1 MDITFKNVSY
11 TYQPKSPFEHQAL
24 KNVSFN
30 IPSGSFVAIIGHTGS
45 GKSTLIQ
52 HLNGIIRP
60 TEGEIQIGDYTI
72 SAGKKLKE
80 MKALRSKVGVVFQ
93 YPEHQLFEE
102 AIEKDIAFGQ
112 ENFGVPEE
120 IIEKRIKEEKKKIV
134 LNEAMLNKSPFEI
147 SGVQMRRVALTGV
160 LQSDPMISVLNG
172 GQMRSVAIAGVLA
185 SVLRIYVLDEPTAG
199 LDPRGQKEIMDM
211 FYDIHHE
218 KKEQTTILVTHSME
232 DALQYADYIIIL
244 NQGEKYMEGMPEDI
258 LSKEDALKAVHLEL
272 PESIQ
277 FLQAYNKRFNTQFP
291 LKKQSIREITNRI
304 MQNMQ

>member
-1 MDITFKNVSY
+1 MDIIFKNVSY

-24 KNVSFN
+24 KDVSFN

-60 TEGEIQIGDYTI
+60 TEGEIQIGDYMI
-72 SAGKKLKE
+72 SAEKKLKE

-102 AIEKDIAFGQ
+102 TIEKDIAFGP

-120 IIEKRIKEEKKKIV
+120 IIERRIKEVMKKV
-134 LNEAMLNKSPFEI
+134 GLNESMLNKSPFEL
-147 SGVQMRRVALTGV
+147 S
-160 LQSDPMISVLNG
+160 G
-172 GQMRSVAIAGVLA
+172 GQMRRVAIAGVLA
-185 SVLRIYVLDEPTAG
+185 SEPRIYVLDEPTAG

-218 KKEQTTILVTHSME
+218 KEEQTTILVTHSME

-244 NQGEKYMEGMPEDI
+244 NQGEKYMEGIPEDI
-258 LSKEDALKAVHLEL
+258 FNKEDALKAVHLEL